1 MKKTRILIPALAM
14 IAFSTAASIAGSV
27 AWFTANRQTNIQA
40 GTYAVVNTTANLK
53 HSVAAG
59 VATSVESA
67 TATVVTVVDGNKLTD
82 GSFDHIDGKIYQP
95 NSQGDGFAET
105 NPELDCTESAST
117 LEPKLRRADLTGG
130 KYVYTAITF
139 QISFTIDFTSKAG
152 DYALF
157 INTHNT
163 LSGSQSNKTRFETA
177 ENTDT
182 GESSESTV
190 DTTAKGFR
198 MGFYSTSANA
208 QKRVIGAL
216 QTAANSHYV
225 GDDNGT
231 DAYDFANPTT
241 TQKSYS
247 SDLVYDTYDEALPA
261 ANANRATVLARP
273 DCLGHFAYVANTSV
287 TLTYTVVAWFE
298 GTDPEIV
305 NREALTE
312 YQSVTA
318 KLYFEAVPL
327 ADAE

>member
-27 AWFTANRQTNIQA
+27 AWFTASRQTSVNA
-40 GTYAVVNTTANLK
+40 GTYAVVKTTANLDCT
-53 HSVAAG
+53 VTG
-59 VATSVESA
+59 VLGTSASGN
-67 TATVVTVVDGNKLTD
+67 VVTVTDVLTD
-82 GSFDHIDGKIYQP
+82 GSFNHKTGKIYQP
-95 NSQGDGFAET
+95 NSSGTGFAET
-105 NPELDCTESAST
+105 NPEVAYDDADVEEKLTRGTTSGESPKTIYTAVMFELAFKINLGSANNDYGLFLDCYNHTNAGAGDEEATHEGSKFT
-117 LEPKLRRADLTGG
+117 CADDYL
-130 KYVYTAITF
+130 YTAP
-139 QISFTIDFTSKAG
+139 
-152 DYALF
+152 
-157 INTHNT
+157 
-163 LSGSQSNKTRFETA
+163 
-177 ENTDT
+177 
-182 GESSESTV
+182 
-190 DTTAKGFR
+190 GFR
-198 MGFYSTSANA
+198 MGFYSTSTNA

-225 GDDNGT
+225 GDNDGT
-231 DAYDFANPTT
+231 DAYDFSDPTT
-241 TQKSYS
+241 AQDYS

-273 DCLGHFAYVANTSV
+273 DCLGHFAYNANTSV

-305 NREALTE
+305 NRAALTE